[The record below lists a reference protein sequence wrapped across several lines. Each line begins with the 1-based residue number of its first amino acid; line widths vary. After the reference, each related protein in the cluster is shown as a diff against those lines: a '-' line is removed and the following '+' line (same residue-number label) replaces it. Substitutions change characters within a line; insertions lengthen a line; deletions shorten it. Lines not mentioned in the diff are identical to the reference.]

1 MSAFSPFEPD
11 GAGLPAERIL
21 TLSDITLLVLCCML
35 ALNFLLVPLLDFT
48 QTLEI
53 DLPRLEGGEAAPAPT
68 TIQGETNPV
77 IIAQLS
83 DPAAGSVEERLTLA
97 VDGRPV
103 ALSMLARRL
112 RQGTPPTANHIEFRG
127 DAALTTQD
135 LVEVLMAVEE
145 SGLELPGGVQIHVEI
160 SPVTDRI
167 PQSTGGTI

>member
-1 MSAFSPFEPD
+1 MGALSPFEPD

-21 TLSDITLLVLCCML
+21 TLSDITLIVLCCML

-53 DLPRLEGGEAAPAPT
+53 DLPRLEGT
-68 TIQGETNPV
+68 ETASSTAMAEGQINPV
-77 IIAQLS
+77 IVAQLS
-83 DPAAGSVEERLTLA
+83 DPGAGTAEERLSLA

-103 ALSMLARRL
+103 ALAMLARRL
-112 RQGTPPTANHIEFRG
+112 RQGTPPSANHIEFHG

-160 SPVTDRI
+160 NPVADRSL
-167 PQSTGGTI
+167 QSTGGTI

>member
-1 MSAFSPFEPD
+1 MSSLSPFEPD

-21 TLSDITLLVLCCML
+21 TLSDITLIVLCCML

-48 QTLEI
+48 RTLEI
-53 DLPRLEGGEAAPAPT
+53 DLPRLEGGEATPAPPVN
-68 TIQGETNPV
+68 QGQINPV

-83 DPAAGSVEERLTLA
+83 DPGAGSAEERLTLA

-103 ALSMLARRL
+103 ALAMLARRL
-112 RQGTPPTANHIEFRG
+112 RQGTPPTADHIEFHG

-135 LVEVLMAVEE
+135 LVEVLMAVEQ
-145 SGLELPGGVQIHVEI
+145 SGLELPGGVQIHVEV
-160 SPVTDRI
+160 SPVTDRD